1 VGTSIARDHVMHVR
15 IPMFGAKTS
24 LNVATAGGVV
34 LYELRRKH
42 LQLSARLPRR
52 QRPAGHFVPVPAVEA
67 STAVILS
74 ELGTGVHLAEV
85 TVMTVNEL
93 MTLDPVCCTPQTPLR
108 EVARLMSAHDCGE
121 IPVVETR
128 DNRLLLGV
136 VTDRD
141 IVLRAVAD
149 GRNPADTP
157 IESCMTKNVVTVRP
171 DTSLDDCRK
180 LMEEHQI
187 RRVPVVDGSG
197 ACCGIVSQADV
208 AQRASAG
215 ETGELVREVSKP
227 GVKTH

>member
-1 VGTSIARDHVMHVR
+1 
-15 IPMFGAKTS
+15 
-24 LNVATAGGVV
+24 
-34 LYELRRKH
+34 
-42 LQLSARLPRR
+42 
-52 QRPAGHFVPVPAVEA
+52 
-67 STAVILS
+67 
-74 ELGTGVHLAEV
+74 
-85 TVMTVNEL
+85 MTVNEL

-157 IESCMTKNVVTVRP
+157 ISSCMTTDVVTVKP
-171 DTSLDDCRK
+171 DTTLEECCK

-187 RRVPVVDGSG
+187 RRVPVVDGAG
-197 ACCGIVSQADV
+197 VCCGIVSQADI
-208 AQRASAG
+208 AQRASTG
-215 ETGELVREVSKP
+215 DTGELVREVSKP
-227 GVKTH
+227 AVRAH

>member
-1 VGTSIARDHVMHVR
+1 
-15 IPMFGAKTS
+15 
-24 LNVATAGGVV
+24 
-34 LYELRRKH
+34 
-42 LQLSARLPRR
+42 
-52 QRPAGHFVPVPAVEA
+52 
-67 STAVILS
+67 
-74 ELGTGVHLAEV
+74 
-85 TVMTVNEL
+85 MTVNEL

-108 EVARLMSAHDCGE
+108 EVARLMSSHDCGE

-128 DNRLLLGV
+128 DNRLLVGV

-157 IESCMTKNVVTVRP
+157 ISSCMTTDVVTVRP
-171 DTSLDDCRK
+171 ETSLDECRK
-180 LMEEHQI
+180 LMEDHQI

-227 GVKTH
+227 GVTTH